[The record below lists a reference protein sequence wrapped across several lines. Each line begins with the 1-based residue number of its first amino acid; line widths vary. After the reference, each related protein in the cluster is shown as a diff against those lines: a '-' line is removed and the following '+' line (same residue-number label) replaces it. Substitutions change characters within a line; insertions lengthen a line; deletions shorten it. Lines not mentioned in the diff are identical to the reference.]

1 MAFLEIEGDGAAGSL
16 ALPGEGGQP
25 QLQYLVRGGDEKVAL
40 TSTRPKLSLASLLLV
55 ADRWIVLATDG
66 AALAVN
72 YVAVTGFKVLDHGDV
87 ILVPG
92 CRLRLSLEQVE
103 VLAEGARLL
112 LERKACRVCQR
123 RFGVDDRVFHCPR
136 CKLALHA
143 SGAEQHDDCWSFN
156 HGKCASSPFCGFYRR
171 AAAAEAARQATP

>member
-1 MAFLEIEGDGAAGSL
+1 MAVLEIEGDSAAGAL
-16 ALPGEGGQP
+16 ALPVEEGQP

-40 TSTRPKLSLASLLLV
+40 ISVRPERSLASLLLV
-55 ADRWIVLATDG
+55 ADRWIVLAADG
-66 AALAVN
+66 ATLAVN
-72 YVAVTGFKVLDHGDV
+72 HVAVTGFKILDHGDV

-92 CRLRLSLEQVE
+92 CRLRLSQEQVE

-112 LERKACRVCQR
+112 LEHKACRVCQR
-123 RFGVDDRVFHCPR
+123 RFAVGDRVFHCPR
-136 CKLALHA
+136 CNLALHT

-171 AAAAEAARQATP
+171 AAAAEAAPQATP